1 MKKKNISL
9 LLVTLL
15 VIQMSNMNTMFR
27 SKLLHLPYLVSV

>member
-15 VIQMSNMNTMFR
+15 VMLSSCKSGKTR
-27 SKLLHLPYLVSV
+27 RAA